1 MDSTDD
7 VHIRH
12 IRSLPIWSG
21 AITLEPLHGGITNR
35 NYLVH
40 DGSERFVARV
50 GEELLILGIDRRN
63 ELQCHRAAESLGV
76 APPLVY
82 GENGVLVSRYI
93 PSRTLNATD
102 AREPGFA
109 PRLAKVL
116 RQLHDGWDGL
126 IGDLLFFSPFQTSRT
141 YVATSRR
148 IGAELPADIDE
159 MLEATRNFRT
169 RFRPISRRFVI
180 TTCCRPMCWM
190 MANACGSSIGSTP
203 EWAIRSLTSAA
214 FRRTAVLLRSKTS
227 NFSRVIA
234 VNFDRGISTSF
245 TSSKSRACSATLC
258 GASCRPSPRTSR
270 STIPNTPAF
279 ISRSIE
285 RRWRGFPVWRR
296 DERRVLPLGTHGR
309 AY

>member
-7 VHIRH
+7 VHTQR
-12 IRSLPIWSG
+12 IRSLPIWFG

-50 GEELLILGIDRRN
+50 GAELLILGIDRRN

-93 PSRTLNATD
+93 PSRTLDASG

-109 PRLAKVL
+109 PRLAQVL

-126 IGDLLFFSPFQTSRT
+126 IGDLLFFSPFQASRT

-148 IGAELPADIDE
+148 IGAELPTDIDQ
-159 MLEATRNFRT
+159 MLEATRKLSHTLSPYTPALCHNDMLPANVLDDGERVWIVDWEYAGMGHPLFDLAGISANCGFSDDEDAEFLTSYRGE
-169 RFRPISRRFVI
+169 FRPRDLYELRVLKIASLLRDALWGVVQTIASDLDVNYSEYVRVYFEKYREAI
-180 TTCCRPMCWM
+180 AGFSGPTLM
-190 MANACGSSIGSTP
+190 IGDHGK
-203 EWAIRSLTSAA
+203 TSA
-214 FRRTAVLLRSKTS
+214 
-227 NFSRVIA
+227 
-234 VNFDRGISTSF
+234 
-245 TSSKSRACSATLC
+245 KS
-258 GASCRPSPRTSR
+258 
-270 STIPNTPAF
+270 
-279 ISRSIE
+279 
-285 RRWRGFPVWRR
+285 
-296 DERRVLPLGTHGR
+296 
-309 AY
+309 

>member
-1 MDSTDD
+1 M
-7 VHIRH
+7 
-12 IRSLPIWSG
+12 
-21 AITLEPLHGGITNR
+21 
-35 NYLVH
+35 H
-40 DGSERFVARV
+40 DGSERFVARG

-76 APPLVY
+76 APALVY
-82 GENGVLVSRYI
+82 GENGVLVSRFI
-93 PSRTLNATD
+93 PSRTLD
-102 AREPGFA
+102 ASGGEPGFA
-109 PRLAKVL
+109 PRLAEVL

-159 MLEATRNFRT
+159 MLEAMRKLSHTLSPYIPALCHNDML
-169 RFRPISRRFVI
+169 P
-180 TTCCRPMCWM
+180 
-190 MANACGSSIGSTP
+190 ANVLDDGNVCGSSIGSTP

-234 VNFDRGISTSF
+234 VSFDRGISTSF
-245 TSSKSRACSATLC
+245 TSSKSRACFAMLC
-258 GASCRPSPRTSR
+258 GASCRRSPRTSR

-285 RRWRGFPVWRR
+285 RRWRGFPLWRR
-296 DERRVLPLGTHGR
+296 AERRRLPLGTHG
-309 AY
+309 